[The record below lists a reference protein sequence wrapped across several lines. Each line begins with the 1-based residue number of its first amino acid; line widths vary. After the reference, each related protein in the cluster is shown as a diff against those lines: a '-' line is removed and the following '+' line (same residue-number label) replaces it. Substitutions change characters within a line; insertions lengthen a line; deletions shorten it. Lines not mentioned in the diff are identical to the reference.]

1 MCQKTDTCLIHPSS
15 FFEEETSHVFQILI
29 RQSTSGVPWI
39 CRMPQG
45 SRRSWP
51 WQRRPWICPGLPEC
65 GPFWRGWG
73 KNRGQSVI
81 AGIGLCF
88 NGDMKNMATHT
99 TRWMDRVLDECFFF
113 RFENWLLDERIPTRY
128 NIDGPTRSRGAKVP
142 GVETLLLAFC
152 Y

>member
-113 RFENWLLDERIPTRY
+113 GLRT
-128 NIDGPTRSRGAKVP
+128 GCSMRGSQQGTTSMDRPDP
-142 GVETLLLAFC
+142 GVPKFQVWKH
-152 Y
+152 YY